1 MEITWYGL
9 GCFRITARNYPA
21 VVTDPFTEEEAE
33 RELPHAR
40 ADIVTSSL
48 PMEQPELARWKGLRG
63 PYRAITGPG
72 EFEIGGMFIT
82 GVSTWRDRKKT
93 VENIVYS
100 FELEGLVVCHLGE
113 IGSVPT
119 RAQVEQMGNVHILLL
134 PVGIPGSLTPA
145 LASEIISLI
154 EPNLIIPM
162 HYAVPGLKIKR
173 EPVDRF
179 LKEMGLTATAHPLPT
194 LKISLSDLKEDT
206 QVILLEPQ

>member
-21 VVTDPFTEEEAE
+21 VVTDPFTEDEAT

-48 PMEQPELARWKGLRG
+48 PLEQSEQARWKGLRG
-63 PYRAITGPG
+63 PYRALTGPG

-93 VENIVYS
+93 QENIVYS
-100 FELEGLVVCHLGE
+100 FELEDLVVCHLGE

-134 PVGIPGSLTPA
+134 PVGIPDGLTPSV
-145 LASEIISLI
+145 ASEIISLI

-162 HYAVPGLKIKR
+162 QYNIPGLKVKR
-173 EPVDRF
+173 NPVDRF
-179 LKEMGLTATAHPLPT
+179 LKEMGLAATAHPMPT
-194 LKISLSDLKEDT
+194 LKVSRSDLKEDT
-206 QVILLEPQ
+206 QVVLLEPQ